1 MEIGPQCSE
10 LGSSDAVL
18 DRSWNIIRILILVRH
33 IYLLSLS
40 SEDLVAKN
48 NLRYGYHVPAVRRR
62 DLFYSKLEDQRA
74 ANAAA

>member
-1 MEIGPQCSE
+1 LEIGPKGSE

-33 IYLLSLS
+33 IYLVSLS
-40 SEDLVAKN
+40 SEDLVAKSI
-48 NLRYGYHVPAVRRR
+48 LRYGYHVPAVRRR